1 MTAILLTGV
10 ACSARSDADAVAA
23 PRIIADAPAVGLRC
37 ALASIY
43 YQFDAANGGDKLR
56 TSILASPDG
65 RKIAF
70 MDPRGVRVFDLPGG
84 SESLVEGV
92 RPVLWSHDSSRLY
105 VIDTAMRFHS
115 FAAGKVF
122 PEPWLNK
129 TFGEALDNGQSFGR
143 RDLFVAGHGLIAVPR
158 ASARILI
165 ANLEE
170 KSTFSVL
177 VGARWMSL
185 QPYSEIAIGWN
196 TKRDEPA
203 LFVLHQVINSEKDGG
218 TNPHRTTINNR
229 IDVYGPRGGYEFGA
243 EIAGNEVGLVPLLL
257 DGSTLVL
264 ARSPDIR
271 CINSL
276 GADGAVS
283 QLGTC
288 HGDLDTVNVDR
299 RGALI
304 AAKTFLEPEP
314 HNELKFSADP
324 AELASARLL
333 AMLDDGTTLHL
344 IRRPDGGDE
353 LAVVRSHTLQSR
365 SPLPSHECVDRE
377 SFPRG
382 APLSARTTDGFTAQG
397 FLFTPPART
406 QVTGLVMY
414 LHGGPRE
421 ASPDLLINA
430 FGRALFERGYA
441 MVAVNYRGGTGYGR
455 ALLEKPYGGDY
466 NGMLEDVAALKQA
479 ALSKLQ
485 LAASAP
491 VVLRGASYG
500 GYLAIKA
507 AVERSGSYS
516 TFIIESA
523 VCRMASSVGDVSYG
537 SPATLPLNR
546 VNERDY
552 ALHSLR
558 IATGVDGKP
567 SAPDLCTAPAGADAK
582 LIVIHAEGDPVAPFS
597 RMRTFAAAQ
606 DKGQLLTMFANGAT
620 HDPMMEMSSDKKTF
634 DSIVD
639 RVVAFIEAP
648 PVKSME

>member
-1 MTAILLTGV
+1 
-10 ACSARSDADAVAA
+10 
-23 PRIIADAPAVGLRC
+23 LRC

-43 YQFDAANGGDKLR
+43 YRFDAANGGNKLR
-56 TSILASPDG
+56 TSVLASPNG

-84 SESLVEGV
+84 SESLIEGV

-105 VIDTAMRFHS
+105 VIDTAMQFHS
-115 FAAGKVF
+115 FAAGKVSA
-122 PEPWLNK
+122 EPWLNE
-129 TFGEALDNGQSFGR
+129 TFGEALHNGQSFGR

-158 ASARILI
+158 ASARILV
-165 ANLEE
+165 ANLEK

-177 VGARWMSL
+177 VGARWLSPH
-185 QPYSEIAIGWN
+185 PYAEIAIGWN

-203 LFVLHQVINSEKDGG
+203 MFVLHQVINSEKGGG
-218 TNPHRTTINNR
+218 TNPHRMTIDNR
-229 IDVYGPRGGYEFGA
+229 IDVYGAQGDHEFGA

-257 DGSTLVL
+257 DGRALVL
-264 ARSPDIR
+264 ARSPENR
-271 CINSL
+271 CINTL
-276 GADGAVS
+276 DADGAVS
-283 QLGTC
+283 QFGAC
-288 HGDLDTVNVDR
+288 HGDLDTVTVDR

-324 AELASARLL
+324 AEIASARLL

-353 LAVVRSHTLQSR
+353 LAVVRSHSVQSR
-365 SPLPSHECVDRE
+365 SSLPSHECIDRE

-382 APLSARTTDGFTAQG
+382 APLSARTVDGFTAQG
-397 FLFTPPART
+397 FLFTPPVRS
-406 QVTGLVMY
+406 QVKGLVMY

-421 ASPDLLINA
+421 AFPDSLVNA
-430 FGRALFERGYA
+430 FGRALLERGYA

-466 NGMLEDVAALKQA
+466 DGMLDDVSALKQT
-479 ALSKLQ
+479 ALSKLR
-485 LAASAP
+485 LPASAP

-507 AVERSGSYS
+507 AVERSGTYS

-537 SPATLPLNR
+537 NPAALPLNR

-567 SAPDLCTAPAGADAK
+567 VAPDLCTARAGADAK
-582 LIVIHAEGDPVAPFS
+582 LIVIHAEGDPVAPFG
-597 RMRTFAAAQ
+597 RMRAFAAAQ
-606 DKGQLLTMFANGAT
+606 DKDRLLTMFANGT
-620 HDPMMEMSSDKKTF
+620 MHDLMLEMSSDQKTF
-634 DSIVD
+634 DQIVD
-639 RVVAFIEAP
+639 QAVRFIEAP
-648 PVKSME
+648 LIKSTE